1 MELGVSVNG
10 IGKDSNATLE
20 ERSGPY
26 QDAWRYDEF
35 GIKSAPEDVVYGIR
49 AGTIS
54 VQKPAQQFGPCLYLG
69 PEGQRCNRPALEGGF
84 CSRHDPN
91 AVKSKISVPS
101 RVAAAS
107 LGILGVLWPY
117 VADLVKEIIRWMHS
131 R

>member
-10 IGKDSNATLE
+10 IRKSSNAAE
-20 ERSGPY
+20 EQRGGSPWN
-26 QDAWRYDEF
+26 AWGGDGF
-35 GIKSAPEDVVYGIR
+35 GIEPVPEDTVYGIR
-49 AGTIS
+49 TATTGIE
-54 VQKPAQQFGPCLYLG
+54 KPDQHLGPCLYLG
-69 PEGQRCNRPALEGGF
+69 PAGERCYRPALDGGF
-84 CSRHDPN
+84 CSKHDPN

-117 VADLVKEIIRWMHS
+117 VADLVKEIIRWMHA